1 MCSEFVVRKGP
12 KKWEAKVFS
21 GEDEIAKISKG
32 EGLGFRLIR
41 QEDGLEWLL
50 TNKVQGEYRPF
61 SFSVRRSGKKIWGP
75 NDKYD
80 KEGDE
85 VFVVRDQL
93 FKHNGKFYML
103 ANHPEDKSWNEHLN
117 GSVKYIGRLD
127 DFPYSDH
134 SEIDHQ
140 DYTLRD
146 KIKRLRGKAVGEA
159 SGLGIEA
166 HGHQVKLDKELDEVS
181 LFIAAI
187 SYLLYASA

>member
-1 MCSEFVVRKGP
+1 MCSEFVIIRGP
-12 KKWEAKVFS
+12 KQWEAKIFS
-21 GEDEIAKISKG
+21 GKDEIAKIRKG
-32 EGLGFRLIR
+32 EGLDFKLVRQNDGF
-41 QEDGLEWLL
+41 EWVL

-61 SFSVRRSGKKIWGP
+61 SFSVQRSGKKIRDP

-80 KEGDE
+80 KEGEE

-103 ANHPEDKSWNEHLN
+103 ANHPEDKSWDEHLN

-134 SEIDHQ
+134 SEVDHQ

-159 SGLGIEA
+159 SGLGIEPQ
-166 HGHQVKLDKELDEVS
+166 GHHVKLDKELDEVS